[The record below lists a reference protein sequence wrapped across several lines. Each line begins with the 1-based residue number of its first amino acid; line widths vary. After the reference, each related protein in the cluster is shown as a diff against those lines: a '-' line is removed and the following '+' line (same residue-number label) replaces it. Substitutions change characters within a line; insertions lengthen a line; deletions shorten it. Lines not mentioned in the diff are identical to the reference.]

1 MNDIAIFKLKEKV
14 ELNDYIQIAC
24 LPPSK
29 SGYYPGWNI
38 SAYIVG
44 WGTTSE
50 GGEISYQL
58 KNAKITVY
66 DSGSCE
72 NVLPSFTK
80 NWNSQIC
87 AGELEGGVDT
97 CQGDSGGSLYVKDFL
112 NGKERLVS
120 AGVVSYGVIKLSIF
134 F

>member
-1 MNDIAIFKLKEKV
+1 LNDIALLKLKNKV

-29 SGYYPGWNI
+29 SLYYPGFNI
-38 SAYIVG
+38 SAWIVG
-44 WGTTSE
+44 WGTVSFGGITSN
-50 GGEISYQL
+50 QL
-58 KNAKITVY
+58 KNAEITIY
-66 DSGSCE
+66 NDRYCE
-72 NVLPSFTK
+72 NVLPEFIK
-80 NWNSQIC
+80 NWYSQIC

-120 AGVVSYGVIKLSIF
+120 AGIVSYGVI
-134 F
+134 